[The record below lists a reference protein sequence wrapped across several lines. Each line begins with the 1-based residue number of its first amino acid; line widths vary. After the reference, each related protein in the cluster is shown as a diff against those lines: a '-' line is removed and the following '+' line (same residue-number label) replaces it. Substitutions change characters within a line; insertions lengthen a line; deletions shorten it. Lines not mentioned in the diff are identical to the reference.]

1 MRNNQSTKI
10 VHIIFT
16 NDIDQLEVRV
26 RRLKDVDN
34 SIFQSHLQISTE
46 LAFLDVHGFVIVFS
60 SLIIRPS
67 AIEGPRG
74 TMVHDEY
81 HVYFGH
87 SVT

>member
-26 RRLKDVDN
+26 RRLKDVDD

-46 LAFLDVHGFVIVFS
+46 MASLDVHGFVIVFS

-67 AIEGPRG
+67 AREGPRG
-74 TMVHDEY
+74 TIVHDEY